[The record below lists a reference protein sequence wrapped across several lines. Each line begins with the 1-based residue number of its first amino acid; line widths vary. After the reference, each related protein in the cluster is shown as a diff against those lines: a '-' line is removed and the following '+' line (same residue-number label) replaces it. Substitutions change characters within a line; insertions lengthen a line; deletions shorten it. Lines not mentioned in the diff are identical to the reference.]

1 MSWLSRWQ
9 HYENCMAAFAAAL
22 IGTKMNTD
30 FGIFFLICI
39 IILAL
44 LIIGCLIRAI
54 KGPKIADRIMAANM
68 IGTLAMAIML
78 LLAVYLN
85 ASYIADV
92 CLVYAVI
99 SFLAVVVITKIYVGL
114 YREEKAKK
122 ETGEQPGKE
131 REEDSVEEA
140 AGE

>member
-1 MSWLSRWQ
+1 M
-9 HYENCMAAFAAAL
+9 
-22 IGTKMNTD
+22 
-30 FGIFFLICI
+30 FFLICI

-44 LIIGCLIRAI
+44 LIIGCLVRAI

-114 YREEKAKK
+114 YREKKAQKEEQEKAARQEIK
-122 ETGEQPGKE
+122 EEKE
-131 REEDSVEEA
+131 A
-140 AGE
+140 

>member
-1 MSWLSRWQ
+1 
-9 HYENCMAAFAAAL
+9 
-22 IGTKMNTD
+22 MNTD
-30 FGIFFLICI
+30 FGMFFLICI

-44 LIIGCLIRAI
+44 LIIGCLVRAI

-114 YREEKAKK
+114 YREKKAQKEEQEKAARQEIK
-122 ETGEQPGKE
+122 EEKE
-131 REEDSVEEA
+131 A
-140 AGE
+140 